1 MGSRVVITGAT
12 GFVGRALVARIRT
25 ELSWQLV
32 VANRRATHM
41 HGEDG
46 ATSEFAVGDIDGRTD
61 WRLPLEGAEV
71 VIHLAARV
79 HVMKKASGDSLAE
92 FRRVN
97 VQATE
102 NLARVAASCGV
113 RRLIYVSSIGVNGAQ
128 TVLDRPFSEID
139 RPNPQNPYAL
149 SKWEAEQSL
158 LRVAGE
164 TKLEVVI
171 VRPPLVYGAGAPGNF
186 AKLLR
191 VLSMGIPL
199 PLASVHNR
207 RSLVALDNLVDFIV
221 TCTTHP
227 QAANQTFL
235 ISDGED
241 ISTPD
246 LIRGLARASGRP
258 ARLLSVPVWA
268 LQAGATLLGRG
279 DAVQR
284 LCGNLQVDISKAR
297 NLLGWAPPIS
307 VEEGL
312 RRAVDLK
319 YSNASFH

>member
-1 MGSRVVITGAT
+1 MRSSVVITGAT

-32 VANRRATHM
+32 VANRRATNAYA
-41 HGEDG
+41 EDSL
-46 ATSEFAVGDIDGRTD
+46 TSEFVVGDIDGRTD
-61 WRLPLEGAEV
+61 WRLPLKGAEV

-79 HVMKKASGDSLAE
+79 HVMEKASEDSLAE

-102 NLARVAASCGV
+102 NLARVAAGSGV

-128 TVLDRPFSEID
+128 TALDSPFSEID

-158 LRVAGE
+158 LRVAAE

-186 AKLLR
+186 AQLMR

-199 PLASVHNR
+199 PLGSVNNR
-207 RSLVALDNLVDFIV
+207 RSLVGLDNLTDFIV
-221 TCTTHP
+221 TCMSHP

-246 LIRGLARASGRP
+246 LIRGLGRAMNRP
-258 ARLLSVPVWA
+258 VRLFPMPVP
-268 LQAGATLLGRG
+268 LLRLGATLIGRSEMCK
-279 DAVQR
+279 Q
-284 LCGNLQVDISKAR
+284 LCGNLQINSAKAR
-297 NLLGWAPPIS
+297 TVLGWVPPFTLNGGLLKV
-307 VEEGL
+307 VEAGL
-312 RRAVDLK
+312 
-319 YSNASFH
+319 SP